1 MGELIERLY
10 RGPVSRHSPR
20 AEPEVCDAIE
30 EAVRGAKAAAKGKK
44 GKGAPKAKK
53 GKAAEVKPEGVDATV
68 VLAAIMRAD
77 PARSARESEW
87 LTQVRVRV
95 RVRVS

>member
-1 MGELIERLY
+1 M
-10 RGPVSRHSPR
+10 
-20 AEPEVCDAIE
+20 CDAIE

-44 GKGAPKAKK
+44 GKAPKAKK

-77 PARSARESEW
+77 PARSAREAEW